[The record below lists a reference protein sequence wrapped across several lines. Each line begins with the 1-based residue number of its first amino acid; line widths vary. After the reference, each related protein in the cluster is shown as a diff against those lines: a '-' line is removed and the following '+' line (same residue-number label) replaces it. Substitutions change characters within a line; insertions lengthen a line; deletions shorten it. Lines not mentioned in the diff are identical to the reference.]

1 MKRKSLRGQS
11 VRIESVRR
19 ERERGGGEC
28 ERRDRK
34 EYKEEFVRVESV

>member
-1 MKRKSLRGQS
+1 MRGKSLRGQS
-11 VRIESVRR
+11 VRIESVR
-19 ERERGGGEC
+19 RERGGGEC

>member
-1 MKRKSLRGQS
+1 MRGKSLRGQS

-19 ERERGGGEC
+19 ERERGGEC

>member
-1 MKRKSLRGQS
+1 MRGKSLRGQS

-19 ERERGGGEC
+19 EREREGEC